1 MATAGYTASG
11 LPSAFLEPF
20 GSTLG
25 SYTLSE
31 LQQPVDISNIAPK
44 VAGIDPFIQ
53 IAQQRAAQSAGLGEI
68 QRGDTGNITG
78 FTGGTGISSYEPY
91 LQQIQDQGILEPGGY
106 QQYMS
111 PYQQSVIDQA
121 TQALQ
126 RQAQISSNQRAAQ
139 ATQAG
144 AFGGARFGVQEG
156 EAEAG
161 LGRNIADITSQ
172 LQAQNYAQAVQRQQ
186 QQLGNLTGLASFVPQ
201 LEQAQTQ
208 QLGALGAG
216 NQGYQQSILDA
227 QTQAN
232 QLQNTY
238 GLGRLG
244 TAANIFANIA
254 GGVPAQPTAPLPQ
267 NPALTGIGAFANT
280 FSLLSPRTSSST
292 GQQQSGIFG

>member
-1 MATAGYTASG
+1 MAAAGQTASG

-20 GSTLG
+20 ASTLG
-25 SYTLSE
+25 AYTISE
-31 LQQPVDISNIAPK
+31 LQRPIDISQIAPK

-53 IAQQRAAQSAGLGEI
+53 IAQQRAALGAGLGEI
-68 QRGDTGNITG
+68 QRGAEGEITG

-91 LQQIQDQGILEPGGY
+91 IEAISQQGILEPTGY

-126 RQAQISSNQRAAQ
+126 RQAQVAANQRAAQ
-139 ATQAG
+139 AAQGG
-144 AFGGARFGVQEG
+144 AYGGARFGIQEA

-161 LGRNIADITSQ
+161 LGRNIADITAQ
-172 LQAQNYAQAVQRQQ
+172 LQAQNYSQAVQRQQ
-186 QQLGNLTGLASFVPQ
+186 QQLGNLTGLASFVPG
-201 LEQAQTQ
+201 LEQAQIQ

-216 NQGYQQSILDA
+216 SQGYQQSILDA
-227 QTQAN
+227 MTQAA
-232 QLQNTY
+232 QLENTY

-244 TAANIFANIA
+244 TGANIFANIA
-254 GGVPAQPTAPLPQ
+254 GGIPGQPTAPLAQ
-267 NPALTGIGAFANT
+267 NPALTGIGAFANA
-280 FSLLSPRTSSST
+280 FNLLSPRTST

>member
-1 MATAGYTASG
+1 MATG
-11 LPSAFLEPF
+11 LPAAFLEPYA
-20 GSTLG
+20 STIA
-25 SYTLSE
+25 SYTISE
-31 LQQPVDISNIAPK
+31 LQRPVDISAIAPR

-53 IAQQRAAQSAGLGEI
+53 IAQQRAALGAGLGEI
-68 QRGDTGNITG
+68 QRGAEGEITG

-91 LQQIQDQGILEPGGY
+91 IEAISQQQLLEPTGY

-126 RQAQISSNQRAAQ
+126 RQAQIAANQRAAT

-144 AFGGARFGVQEG
+144 AFGGARFGVQEA

-161 LGRNIADITSQ
+161 LGRNIADITAQ

-201 LEQAQTQ
+201 LEQAQIQ
-208 QLGALGAG
+208 QLGTLGAG
-216 NQGYQQSILDA
+216 QQAYQQSILDA
-227 QTQAN
+227 MTQAN
-232 QLQNTY
+232 QLENVY

-244 TAANIFANIA
+244 TGANIFASLA
-254 GGVPAQPTAPLPQ
+254 GGIPAQPMAPPQ
-267 NPALTGIGAFANT
+267 PNPALSGIGGFANM
-280 FSLLSPRTSSST
+280 FSLLTPKKST
-292 GQQQSGIFG
+292 Y

>member
-1 MATAGYTASG
+1 MAAAGQTASG

-20 GSTLG
+20 ASTLG
-25 SYTLSE
+25 AYTISE
-31 LQQPVDISNIAPK
+31 LQRPIDISQIAPK

-53 IAQQRAAQSAGLGEI
+53 IAQQRAALGAGLGEI
-68 QRGDTGNITG
+68 QRGAEGEITG

-91 LQQIQDQGILEPGGY
+91 IEAISQQGILEPTGY

-126 RQAQISSNQRAAQ
+126 RQAQIAENQRAAQ

-144 AFGGARFGVQEG
+144 AYGGARFGVQEA

-161 LGRNIADITSQ
+161 LGRNIADITAQ

-186 QQLGNLTGLASFVPQ
+186 QQLGNLTGLASFVPG
-201 LEQAQTQ
+201 LEQAQIQ

-216 NQGYQQSILDA
+216 SQGYQQSILDA
-227 QTQAN
+227 MTQAA
-232 QLQNTY
+232 QLENTY

-244 TAANIFANIA
+244 TGANIFANIA
-254 GGVPAQPTAPLPQ
+254 GGIPGQPTAPLAQ
-267 NPALTGIGAFANT
+267 NPALTGIGAFANA
-280 FSLLSPRTSSST
+280 FNLLSPRTQQSYNISSS
-292 GQQQSGIFG
+292 

>member
-1 MATAGYTASG
+1 MATG
-11 LPSAFLEPF
+11 LPAAFLEPYA
-20 GSTLG
+20 STIA
-25 SYTLSE
+25 SYTISE
-31 LQQPVDISNIAPK
+31 LQRPVDISAIAPR

-53 IAQQRAAQSAGLGEI
+53 IAQQRAALGAGLGEI
-68 QRGDTGNITG
+68 QRGAEGEITG

-91 LQQIQDQGILEPGGY
+91 IEAISQQGLLEPTGY

-126 RQAQISSNQRAAQ
+126 RQAQIAANQRAAT

-144 AFGGARFGVQEG
+144 AFGGARFGVQEA

-161 LGRNIADITSQ
+161 LGRNIADITAQ

-201 LEQAQTQ
+201 LEQAQVQ
-208 QLGALGAG
+208 QLGTLGAG
-216 NQGYQQSILDA
+216 QQAYQQSILDA
-227 QTQAN
+227 MTQAN
-232 QLQNTY
+232 QLENIY

-244 TAANIFANIA
+244 TGANIFASLA
-254 GGVPAQPTAPLPQ
+254 GGIPAQPMAPPQ
-267 NPALTGIGAFANT
+267 PNPALSGIGGFANM
-280 FSLLSPRTSSST
+280 FSLLTPKKST
-292 GQQQSGIFG
+292 Y

>member
-1 MATAGYTASG
+1 MAAAGQTASG
-11 LPSAFLEPF
+11 LPAAFLEPF
-20 GSTLG
+20 ASTLG
-25 SYTLSE
+25 AYTISE
-31 LQQPVDISNIAPK
+31 LQRPIDISQIAPK

-53 IAQQRAAQSAGLGEI
+53 IAQQRAALGAGLGEI
-68 QRGDTGNITG
+68 QRGAEGEITG

-91 LQQIQDQGILEPGGY
+91 IEAISQQGILEPTGY

-126 RQAQISSNQRAAQ
+126 RQAQIAENQRAAQ

-144 AFGGARFGVQEG
+144 AYGGARFGVQEA

-161 LGRNIADITSQ
+161 LGRNIADITAQ

-186 QQLGNLTGLASFVPQ
+186 QQLGNLTGLASFVPG
-201 LEQAQTQ
+201 LEQAQIQ

-216 NQGYQQSILDA
+216 SQGYQQSILDA
-227 QTQAN
+227 MTQAA
-232 QLQNTY
+232 QLENTY

-244 TAANIFANIA
+244 TGANIFANIA
-254 GGVPAQPTAPLPQ
+254 GGIPAQPTAPLAQ
-267 NPALTGIGAFANT
+267 NPALTGIGAFANA
-280 FSLLSPRTSSST
+280 FNLLSPRTQPGYNISSS
-292 GQQQSGIFG
+292 